1 MPQSTVLPPGV
12 SAADFKS
19 ALRAFAQVV
28 GEQWVLSSDEDRHSY
43 LDAFAPGDADQH
55 ASSAGIAPQSTQE
68 VQAVVKIAARYGIPL
83 WPVSSGRNLAYGG
96 SAPVLRGSVVLDLR
110 RMNRVLEIDEQLGYA
125 LVEPGVTFFALYD
138 ALQAAGGK
146 LWISTPAPGWGSV
159 IGNALEHGVGYTP
172 YGVHADTICGMEV
185 VLANGEVV
193 RTGMGAVQG
202 SKEWQAFKYG
212 YGPVWD
218 LMFTQSNFGV
228 VTKMG
233 VWLMPQPE
241 AVANYA
247 ISVPDYRDLAI
258 LVDTLRPLR
267 LNDTINADYTIQNP
281 FRSVMDE
288 LSMQG
293 KTRETIYS
301 GAGSLPMELITRELK
316 ARNRG
321 MWNVGFNLF
330 DSDKGLDLR
339 EAAIREAF
347 ARVPGSKLQTH
358 RWHRGEPMESW
369 MRVTPALAPLAGVD
383 WYGGPGG
390 HINFAPVI
398 APIGER
404 VTQLYEAIYKRFM
417 EYGIDYYCGLLNIGQ
432 RALVVNAVTFFNRD
446 NAEMTRKG
454 RELYRVLAK
463 DGAAMGY
470 GDYRAHISFMDDI
483 AAMYGFNDHALRRL
497 NERIKD
503 ALDPKGILAP
513 GKQGIWPAGLRG
525 AAAAKRGSQT

>member
-1 MPQSTVLPPGV
+1 MPQQAVLPPGV
-12 SAADFKS
+12 SGADFKS
-19 ALRAFAQVV
+19 ALRGFADAV
-28 GEQWVLSSDEDRHSY
+28 GEQWVLVSEEDRNSY
-43 LDAFAPGDADQH
+43 LDAFAPGDADEH
-55 ASSAGIAPQSTQE
+55 AASAGVAPKSTEE
-68 VQAVVKIAARYGIPL
+68 VQAVVKVAGRYGIPL
-83 WPVSSGRNLAYGG
+83 WPISSGRNLAYGG
-96 SAPVLRGSVVLDLR
+96 SAPVLRGSVVLDLK

-125 LVEPGVTFFALYD
+125 LVEPGVSFFSLFD

-185 VLANGEVV
+185 VLASGEVV

-202 SKEWQAFKYG
+202 SREWQVFKYG
-212 YGPVWD
+212 YGPLWD
-218 LMFTQSNFGV
+218 GLFTQSNFGI

-233 VWLMPQPE
+233 VWLMPEPE
-241 AVANYA
+241 AVANFAIGVPNYA
-247 ISVPDYRDLAI
+247 DLAI
-258 LVDTLRPLR
+258 FVDTLRPLR
-267 LNDTINADYTIQNP
+267 LNNTINAPYTIQNP

-293 KTRETIYS
+293 KTRATIYS
-301 GAGSLPMELITRELK
+301 DKGSLPLEVIARELK
-316 ARNRG
+316 ARGRG

-347 ARVPGSKLQTH
+347 ARIPGASIQTH
-358 RWHRGEPMESW
+358 RWHRGEPLDSW

-390 HINFAPVI
+390 HINFAPVV

-404 VTQLYEAIYKRFM
+404 VSRLYEAIYKRFM
-417 EYGIDYYCGLLNIGQ
+417 EYGVDYYCGLLNIGP
-432 RALVVNAVTFFNRD
+432 RALVVNAVTFFNKD

-463 DGAAMGY
+463 DGAAMGF

-483 AAMYGFNDHALRRL
+483 AQMYGFNDHALLRL

-513 GKQGIWPAGLRG
+513 GKQGIWPAALRG
-525 AAAAKRGSQT
+525 KHGDAPT